1 MVVYEYANR
10 LVARGHEVTVV
21 HAPLSA
27 KIRPRLLASLYLWL
41 RGKAKR
47 HRAAIGMA
55 GASGYPID
63 SRVKMLY
70 VPEPRASYVPD
81 GDAIFG
87 SLLEGEDYPQEKGK
101 RFLFFQGYRM
111 GLWPAAQED
120 AYWREPIPKIVI
132 APWLCEKGLE
142 LGVPADEMIYIPNGI
157 DHTKYRLLQPIE
169 NRPPRIAM
177 LYHTIDWKGSEDG
190 IKALELARDKF
201 PKLQAALFSRLARPK
216 GLPEWIE
223 YHCDPPQEDLVG
235 RIYNGSSM
243 YLCPSWRE
251 GWHLPPAEA
260 MACGCAVVSTDI
272 GGVRDYAE
280 HGVTA
285 LLSPPRNPEA
295 LAQNILRLL
304 EDDELRIRLA
314 KAGHE
319 RIQEFTWERSTDLL
333 EQFLKD
339 RV

>member
-1 MVVYEYANR
+1 
-10 LVARGHEVTVV
+10 
-21 HAPLSA
+21 
-27 KIRPRLLASLYLWL
+27 
-41 RGKAKR
+41 
-47 HRAAIGMA
+47 
-55 GASGYPID
+55 
-63 SRVKMLY
+63 
-70 VPEPRASYVPD
+70 
-81 GDAIFG
+81 
-87 SLLEGEDYPQEKGK
+87 
-101 RFLFFQGYRM
+101 
-111 GLWPAAQED
+111 
-120 AYWREPIPKIVI
+120 
-132 APWLCEKGLE
+132 
-142 LGVPADEMIYIPNGI
+142 PNGI

-177 LYHTIDWKGSEDG
+177 LYHIIDWKGSEDG